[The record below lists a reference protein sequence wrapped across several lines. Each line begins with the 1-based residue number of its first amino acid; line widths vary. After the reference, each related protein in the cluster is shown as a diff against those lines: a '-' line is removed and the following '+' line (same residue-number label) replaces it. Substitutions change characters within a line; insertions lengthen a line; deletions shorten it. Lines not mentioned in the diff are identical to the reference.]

1 MWHLCNLDIFDSANS
16 LLSKE
21 TSYVPSPK
29 DINWYELK
37 SDFDS
42 FVNKLTKHY
51 QSQFITTKYKNEKH
65 LKQSV
70 DRSGPPPPMAKEK
83 LDNFKARLVSNHSL
97 ENFIKML
104 ETDIFRPNNY
114 QKTRNNLSTEEKKLQ
129 SEFFK

>member
-29 DINWYELK
+29 DINWY
-37 SDFDS
+37 DFDS

-83 LDNFKARLVSNHSL
+83 LDNFKTRLVSNHSL

>member
-29 DINWYELK
+29 DINWY
-37 SDFDS
+37 DFDS

>member
-42 FVNKLTKHY
+42 FVNKLRKHY
-51 QSQFITTKYKNEKH
+51 QSQFITTKDKNEKH

-70 DRSGPPPPMAKEK
+70 DRSGPPRPMAKEK
-83 LDNFKARLVSNHSL
+83 IDNFKARLVSNHSL

-104 ETDIFRPNNY
+104 ETDIFRPDNY
-114 QKTRNNLSTEEKKLQ
+114 QKTRNNLSTEENILQ
-129 SEFFK
+129 SEFLK

>member
-29 DINWYELK
+29 DINWY
-37 SDFDS
+37 DFDS
-42 FVNKLTKHY
+42 FVNKLTKHS
-51 QSQFITTKYKNEKH
+51 QSQFITTKYKNENH

>member
-1 MWHLCNLDIFDSANS
+1 M
-16 LLSKE
+16 
-21 TSYVPSPK
+21 
-29 DINWYELK
+29 K

-42 FVNKLTKHY
+42 FVNKLRKHY
-51 QSQFITTKYKNEKH
+51 QSQFITTEDKNEKH
-65 LKQSV
+65 LEQSV
-70 DRSGPPPPMAKEK
+70 DRSGPPAPMAKEK
-83 LDNFKARLVSNHSL
+83 IDFFKARLVSNHSL

>member
-29 DINWYELK
+29 DINWY
-37 SDFDS
+37 DFDS

-51 QSQFITTKYKNEKH
+51 QSQLITTKYKNEKH

>member
-29 DINWYELK
+29 DINWY
-37 SDFDS
+37 DFDS

-104 ETDIFRPNNY
+104 ETDIFRPDNY
-114 QKTRNNLSTEEKKLQ
+114 QKTRNNLSTEENILQ
-129 SEFFK
+129 SEFLK